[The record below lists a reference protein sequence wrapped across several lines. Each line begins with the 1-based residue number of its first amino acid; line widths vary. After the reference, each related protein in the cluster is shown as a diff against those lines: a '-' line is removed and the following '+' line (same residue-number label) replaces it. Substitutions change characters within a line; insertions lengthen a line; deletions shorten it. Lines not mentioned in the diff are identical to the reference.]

1 MSHRKLN
8 ATQYVYD
15 ESAGEGTCSYVIDS
29 GVFLEHDEFEGR
41 AKFLADFGGDDD
53 GGDDDG
59 VDYM

>member
-1 MSHRKLN
+1 M
-8 ATQYVYD
+8 
-15 ESAGEGTCSYVIDS
+15 IDS